1 MATNQFVARNGIISL
16 NDNQITGSLY
26 VSGTVSANLQ
36 NSIQPYVVSYDPT
49 SGAFT
54 YESTSSLSSNTA
66 SYAISASYAESASR
80 ATSAANA
87 DTASYVENAQ
97 TASYV
102 LNAVSS
108 SYALTAS
115 YAANVPVTASYALT
129 ASYIEVAQ
137 TASYVTLAQTAS
149 FVENAVSAS
158 RATSA
163 ANADTASYVENA
175 QTASYAL
182 QAVSASYATTA
193 SFATN
198 ATNFTASNLLVNG
211 TITAQSLNVQYVSSS
226 TIYSSGSNVFGNDL
240 TNTQQLTGSVSITG
254 SLAASLTNQSQ
265 AYIVAY
271 DITSGQFTYQG
282 TGSFTATSASYA
294 VSASYASA
302 STYAETSSYATVFT
316 INDSVIT
323 TAGNSS
329 TSVGSN
335 IIFNQATGSYNS
347 AFYKYSAVN
356 GSNSR
361 VGEVIASFSN
371 GAVTFTDFSTID
383 NGSTTP
389 VTMSAAIVGANIQ
402 LLAQTNTSGWN
413 IKSQVTYL

>member
-16 NDNQITGSLY
+16 NDLQITGSLY
-26 VSGTVSANLQ
+26 VSGAVSANLQ
-36 NSIQPYVVSYDPT
+36 NSVQPYVVSYDPT

-54 YESTSSLSSNTA
+54 YESTSSLSPNTA

-80 ATSAANA
+80 AISAANA
-87 DTASYVENAQ
+87 NTASYVENAQ

-137 TASYVTLAQTAS
+137 TASYV
-149 FVENAVSAS
+149 
-158 RATSA
+158 
-163 ANADTASYVENA
+163 
-175 QTASYAL
+175 L

-198 ATNFTASNLLVNG
+198 ATNFTASNILVNG
-211 TITAQSLNVQYVSSS
+211 TITAQSLNVQYISSS

-271 DITSGQFTYQG
+271 DVTSGQFTYQG

-323 TAGNSS
+323 TAGSSS

-383 NGSTTP
+383 NGSTTA

>member
-16 NDNQITGSLY
+16 NDVQVTGSLY
-26 VSGTVSANLQ
+26 VSGAVSANLQ
-36 NSIQPYVVSYDPT
+36 NSVQPYVVSYDPT

-54 YESTSSLSSNTA
+54 YESTSSLVPNTA

-80 ATSAANA
+80 AISAANA

-102 LNAVSS
+102 LNAISS

-129 ASYIEVAQ
+129 ASYVEVAQ

-175 QTASYAL
+175 QTASYVL

-198 ATNFTASNLLVNG
+198 ATNFTASNILVDG
-211 TITAQSLNVQYVSSS
+211 TITAQSLNVQYITSS
-226 TIYSSGSNVFGNDL
+226 TVYSSGSNVFGNDL

-254 SLAASLTNQSQ
+254 SLAASLVNQSQ

-271 DITSGQFTYQG
+271 DVASGQFTYQG

-294 VSASYASA
+294 
-302 STYAETSSYATVFT
+302 ETSSYATVFT
-316 INDSVIT
+316 ISDSVIT
-323 TAGNSS
+323 TAGNPS

-335 IIFNQATGSYNS
+335 IIFDQATGSYNS
-347 AFYKYSAVN
+347 AFYKYSVVN

-383 NGSTTP
+383 NGSTTA